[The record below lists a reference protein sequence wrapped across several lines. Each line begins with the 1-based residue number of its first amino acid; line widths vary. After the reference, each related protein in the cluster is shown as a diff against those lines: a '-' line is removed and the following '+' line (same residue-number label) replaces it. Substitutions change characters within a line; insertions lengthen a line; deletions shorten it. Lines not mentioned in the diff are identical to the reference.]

1 MSDAFR
7 HENTVLS
14 SARTLRAVTPN
25 DTNDLP
31 LGVCKA
37 LHIGAGGTIAV
48 IAADDSSSV
57 TLTVQEGVLPV
68 RVKRVL
74 ATGTTA
80 SSIVALY

>member
-1 MSDAFR
+1 MSDPFR
-7 HENTVLS
+7 HEN
-14 SARTLRAVTPN
+14 SAISPARALRAVTPS
-25 DTNDLP
+25 DSGDLP
-31 LGVCKA
+31 LGACKA
-37 LHIGAGGTIAV
+37 LWIGVGGTIAV